1 MCLKHSRLRR
11 AAGLFLLV
19 AACAASTCGQEPT
32 LRRAG
37 FVGVAVVAVP
47 DEARQRLHLSGG
59 VLVQRLVE
67 GGTAQAAGLVPND
80 IITQV
85 NDHKVEGVDDFTQA
99 ARALRAGEEATL
111 IGFRDGQPLTK
122 RVVVKPRPPEPGGD
136 ADVLYEA
143 VRVGDSLRRTILTVP
158 KQAGR
163 HPAVLYIDG
172 IGCLSQDTLDA
183 GTSVSKLLHGLTRAG
198 YVTMRV
204 EKSGVG
210 DSEGAPCASPAAD
223 MQAEVRG
230 YVEGLRALKRYGFVE
245 ASQVYLLGLS
255 IGGVEAPLI
264 AEQAPVQGIV
274 VVNTVG
280 KSFIDYLQETRRR
293 QMLLSHTPYD
303 ELERRLSLNEVCN
316 HRMLIAR
323 ESFDEVVKSDPA
335 CRDFITYPAP
345 YTFMQQWAA
354 LNLAEHWKRVE
365 SPVLIVNG
373 LSDFIATV
381 SDGPYLADIINSF
394 HPGHA
399 TLKAIPGMDH
409 YLTRAASMEASMA
422 RTDGERGEFVPDVL
436 EAIKDWLHQLP
447 ASKHDGSAQ

>member
-1 MCLKHSRLRR
+1 M
-11 AAGLFLLV
+11 AGLFFLI
-19 AACAASTCGQEPT
+19 ATCAASTYGQEMT

-37 FVGVAVVAVP
+37 FIGVAVAAVP
-47 DEARQRLHLSGG
+47 NEARDRLHLGGG
-59 VLVQRLVE
+59 VLIQRLVD
-67 GGTAQAAGLVPND
+67 GGTAQAAGLAPND

-85 NDHKVEGVDDFTQA
+85 NDHKIEGVDDFTQT

-111 IGFRDGQPLTK
+111 IGFRDGQPLTR
-122 RVVVKPRPPEPGGD
+122 RVVVKPRPPEPGVD
-136 ADVLYEA
+136 DDVRYDA
-143 VRVGDSLRRTILTVP
+143 VRVDGSLRRTILTVP
-158 KQAGR
+158 KRAGR

-172 IGCLSQDTLDA
+172 IGCLSQDTLDG
-183 GTSVSKLLHGLTRAG
+183 GTSVSKLLHGLARAG

-210 DSEGAPCASPAAD
+210 DSEGPPCASPAED

-230 YVEGLRALKRYGFVE
+230 YVEGLRALKGYDFVD
-245 ASQVYLLGLS
+245 ASHVYLLGLS
-255 IGGVEAPLI
+255 IGGVESPLV
-264 AEQAPVQGIV
+264 AEQLPVQGIV

-316 HRMLIAR
+316 HRMLIER

-345 YTFMQQWAA
+345 YTFMQQWAS
-354 LNLAEHWKRVE
+354 LNLAEHWKRVD

-399 TLKAIPGMDH
+399 TLKTIPGMDH

-436 EAIKDWLHQLP
+436 DTIKGWLDQL
-447 ASKHDGSAQ
+447 SGSRSAAPSSNRP